1 MDKEWGTY
9 KKKIFLVKYF
19 SYNSVLE
26 MRMKP
31 TGNKRKKKLK
41 THFNIFER
49 YYKSC
54 KHPKNLVGVK
64 AKGTPKYVFF
74 VLFSFNYIKIGISR
88 TK

>member
-1 MDKEWGTY
+1 
-9 KKKIFLVKYF
+9 
-19 SYNSVLE
+19 

-64 AKGTPKYVFF
+64 AKGTPKIWFFCFVFF
-74 VLFSFNYIKIGISR
+74 QLHKNRYK
-88 TK
+88 